1 MALIV
6 QKYGGSSVADI
17 EKIKFVAKKVVETKR
32 KGNKVVV
39 VVSAMGKTTDNLIS
53 LAKQI
58 SQNPPEKEL
67 DLLLSTG
74 EIVSVALL
82 CMAIENFG
90 EEAEGFPGYF
100 AGIKTDTLY
109 TKARIQKIEPQK
121 IIEEI
126 EKGKIVVVAGFQGI
140 SPENSITT
148 LGRGG
153 SDLTAIAIAGAI
165 KADICE
171 IYTDVEGVFSAD
183 PHRVKNAKLIPVISY
198 DELLEMASAGAK
210 VMQSRAVE
218 FAKKYKI
225 PFIVKSTFKE
235 GEGTMVKEVEFKEGA
250 VVSSVSI
257 DENQAKISI
266 FKVPDRPGIA
276 GKIFSSLGNAG
287 INVDVIVQNVGKDNY
302 ADISFTVNINDMEKA
317 KNIINKIKNEIG
329 AEKVVV
335 DPDISKVSIIGIGM
349 MNHPG
354 VAGRMFNCLAKEGI
368 NIEMI
373 STSEIKISCVIRKEK
388 GQKAL
393 ESLHKEFIEN
403 QGQ

>member
-1 MALIV
+1 MALVV

-53 LAKQI
+53 LAKNI
-58 SQNPPEKEL
+58 MENPPEKEL

-74 EIVSVALL
+74 EIVSVSLL
-82 CMAIENFG
+82 CMAIESYG
-90 EEAEGFPGYF
+90 EQAEGFPGYF
-100 AGIKTDTLY
+100 AGIKTDTLH
-109 TKARIQKIEPQK
+109 TKARIQKIEPSK
-121 IIEEI
+121 ILEELN
-126 EKGKIVVVAGFQGI
+126 KDKIVVVAGFQGI
-140 SPENSITT
+140 SSENSITT

-153 SDLTAIAIAGAI
+153 SDLTAIAISGAI

-171 IYTDVEGVFSAD
+171 IYTDVDGVYTSD
-183 PHRVKNAKLIPVISY
+183 PNRVENAKLIPVISY

-225 PFIVKSTFKE
+225 PFVVKSTFKD
-235 GEGTMVKEVEFKEGA
+235 GEGTMVKEIELKEGA

-266 FKVPDRPGIA
+266 FKVPDKPGIA
-276 GKIFSSLGNAG
+276 GKIFSALGQAG
-287 INVDVIVQNVGKDNY
+287 INVDVIVQNVGRDNF
-302 ADISFTVNINDMEKA
+302 ADISFTVNINDMNKA
-317 KNIINKIKNEIG
+317 KEIVGKIGKEIG
-329 AEKVVV
+329 AEKVIT
-335 DPDISKVSIIGIGM
+335 DSDICKVSIIGIGM
-349 MNHPG
+349 MNQPG
-354 VAGRMFNCLAKEGI
+354 VAGKMFNCLAKSGI

-373 STSEIKISCVIRKEK
+373 STSEIKISCVIRKK
-388 GQKAL
+388 DGQKAL
-393 ESLHKEFIEN
+393 IQLHKEFIEN
-403 QGQ
+403 K

>member
-1 MALIV
+1 MALVV

-53 LAKQI
+53 LAKNI
-58 SQNPPEKEL
+58 MENPPEKEL

-74 EIVSVALL
+74 EIVSVSLL
-82 CMAIENFG
+82 CMAIESYG
-90 EEAEGFPGYF
+90 EQAEGFPGYF
-100 AGIKTDTLY
+100 AGIKTDTLH
-109 TKARIQKIEPQK
+109 TKARIQKIEPSK
-121 IIEEI
+121 ILEELN
-126 EKGKIVVVAGFQGI
+126 KDKIVVVAGFQGI
-140 SPENSITT
+140 SSENSITT

-153 SDLTAIAIAGAI
+153 SDLTAIAISGAI

-171 IYTDVEGVFSAD
+171 IYTDVDGVYTSD
-183 PHRVKNAKLIPVISY
+183 PNRVENAKLIPVISY

-225 PFIVKSTFKE
+225 PFVVKSTFKD
-235 GEGTMVKEVEFKEGA
+235 GEGTMVKEIELKEGA

-266 FKVPDRPGIA
+266 FKVPDKPGIA
-276 GKIFSSLGNAG
+276 GKIFSALGQAG
-287 INVDVIVQNVGKDNY
+287 INVDVIVQNVGRDNF
-302 ADISFTVNINDMEKA
+302 ADISFTVNINDMNKA
-317 KNIINKIKNEIG
+317 KEIVEKIGKEIG
-329 AEKVVV
+329 AEKVIT
-335 DPDISKVSIIGIGM
+335 DSDICKVSIIGIGM
-349 MNHPG
+349 MNQPG
-354 VAGRMFNCLAKEGI
+354 VAGKMFNCLAKSGI

-373 STSEIKISCVIRKEK
+373 STSEIKISCVIRKK
-388 GQKAL
+388 DGQKAL
-393 ESLHKEFIEN
+393 IQLHKEFIEN
-403 QGQ
+403 K

>member
-1 MALIV
+1 MALVV

-53 LAKQI
+53 LAKNI
-58 SQNPPEKEL
+58 MENPPEKEL

-74 EIVSVALL
+74 EIVSVSLL
-82 CMAIENFG
+82 CMAIESYG
-90 EEAEGFPGYF
+90 EQAEGFPGYF
-100 AGIKTDTLY
+100 AGIKTDTLH
-109 TKARIQKIEPQK
+109 TKARIQKIEPSK
-121 IIEEI
+121 ILDELN
-126 EKGKIVVVAGFQGI
+126 KDKIVVIAGFQGI
-140 SPENSITT
+140 SSENSITT

-153 SDLTAIAIAGAI
+153 SDLTAIAISGAI

-171 IYTDVEGVFSAD
+171 IYTDVDGVYTSD
-183 PHRVKNAKLIPVISY
+183 PNRVENAKLIPVISY

-225 PFIVKSTFKE
+225 PFVVKSTFKD
-235 GEGTMVKEVEFKEGA
+235 GEGTMVKEIELKEGA

-266 FKVPDRPGIA
+266 FKVPDKPGIA
-276 GKIFSSLGNAG
+276 GKIFSALGQAG
-287 INVDVIVQNVGKDNY
+287 INVDVIVQNVGRDNF
-302 ADISFTVNINDMEKA
+302 ADISFTVNINDMNKA
-317 KNIINKIKNEIG
+317 KEIVEKIGKEIG
-329 AEKVVV
+329 AEKVIT
-335 DPDISKVSIIGIGM
+335 DSDICKVSIIGIGM
-349 MNHPG
+349 MNQPG
-354 VAGRMFNCLAKEGI
+354 VAGKMFNCLAKSGI

-373 STSEIKISCVIRKEK
+373 STSEIKISCVIRKK
-388 GQKAL
+388 DGQKAL
-393 ESLHKEFIEN
+393 IQLHKEFIEN
-403 QGQ
+403 K

>member
-17 EKIKFVAKKVVETKR
+17 EKIKFVAKKVVDTKR

-58 SQNPPEKEL
+58 MPEPPEKEL

-82 CMAIENFG
+82 CMAIESYG
-90 EEAEGFPGYF
+90 EQAEGFPGYF
-100 AGIKTDTLY
+100 AGIKTDTLH
-109 TKARIQKIEPQK
+109 TKARIQKIEPSK
-121 IIEEI
+121 IIEEL
-126 EKGKIVVVAGFQGI
+126 KKDKIVVVAGFQGI
-140 SPENSITT
+140 SSQNSITT

-153 SDLTAIAIAGAI
+153 SDLTAIALAGAL

-183 PHRVKNAKLIPVISY
+183 PNRVKNAKLIPIISY
-198 DELLEMASAGAK
+198 EELLEMASSGAK

-225 PFIVKSTFKE
+225 PFSVKSTFKD
-235 GEGTMVKEVEFKEGA
+235 GEGTMVKEIELKEGA
-250 VVSSVSI
+250 IVSSVSI

-266 FKVPDRPGIA
+266 FQVPDRPGVA
-276 GKIFSSLGNAG
+276 AKIFKALGDAG
-287 INVDVIVQNVGKDNY
+287 INVDMIVQNVSRENY
-302 ADISFTVNINDMEKA
+302 ADISFTVNINDMDKA
-317 KNIINKIKNEIG
+317 KNIVEKIGKELG
-329 AEKVVV
+329 AKGVIV
-335 DPDISKVSIIGIGM
+335 DPDICKVSIIGIGM
-349 MNHPG
+349 MNQPG
-354 VAGRMFNCLAKEGI
+354 VAGKMFNCLAKNGI

-373 STSEIKISCVIRKEK
+373 STSEIKISCVIRKKE

-393 ESLHKEFIEN
+393 TELHREFIE
-403 QGQ
+403 

>member
-17 EKIKFVAKKVVETKR
+17 EKIKFVAKKVVDTKR

-58 SQNPPEKEL
+58 MPVPPEKEL

-82 CMAIENFG
+82 CMAIESYG
-90 EEAEGFPGYF
+90 ESAEGFPGYF
-100 AGIKTDTLY
+100 AGIKTDTLH
-109 TKARIQKIEPQK
+109 TKARIQKIEPSK
-121 IIEEI
+121 IMKEL
-126 EKGKIVVVAGFQGI
+126 EKDKIVVIAGFQGI

-183 PHRVKNAKLIPVISY
+183 PNKVKDAKLIPLISY
-198 DELLEMASAGAK
+198 DELLEMASSGAK

-225 PFIVKSTFKE
+225 PFAVKSTFKE
-235 GEGTMVKEVEFKEGA
+235 TEGTMVKEMELKEGA

-266 FKVPDRPGIA
+266 FRVPDKPGIA
-276 GKIFSSLGNAG
+276 GKIFSALGQAG
-287 INVDVIVQNVGKDNY
+287 INVDVIVQNVGRDNF

-317 KNIINKIKNEIG
+317 KDIVEKIGKEIG
-329 AEKVVV
+329 AEKVIT
-335 DPDISKVSIIGIGM
+335 DSDICKVSIIGIGM
-349 MNHPG
+349 MNQPG
-354 VAGRMFNCLAKEGI
+354 VAGKMFNCLANSGI

-373 STSEIKISCVIRKEK
+373 STSEIKISCVIRKK
-388 GQKAL
+388 DGQKAL
-393 ESLHKEFIEN
+393 TALHKEFIESK
-403 QGQ
+403 

>member
-53 LAKQI
+53 LAKHI
-58 SQNPPEKEL
+58 MPNPPEKEL

-82 CMAIENFG
+82 CMAIESYG
-90 EEAEGFPGYF
+90 EQAEGFPGYF
-100 AGIKTDTLY
+100 AGIKTDTLH
-109 TKARIQKIEPQK
+109 TKARIQKIEPSK
-121 IIEEI
+121 IIEELN
-126 EKGKIVVVAGFQGI
+126 KDKIVVVAGFQGI
-140 SPENSITT
+140 SSENSITT

-153 SDLTAIAIAGAI
+153 SDLTAIAISGAI

-171 IYTDVEGVFSAD
+171 IYTDVEGVYTAD
-183 PHRVKNAKLIPVISY
+183 PNRVENAKLISVISY
-198 DELLEMASAGAK
+198 DELLEMASSGAK

-218 FAKKYKI
+218 FAKKYKV
-225 PFIVKSTFKE
+225 PFYVKSTFKNT
-235 GEGTMVKEVEFKEGA
+235 EGTMVKEMELKEGA

-266 FKVPDRPGIA
+266 FKVPDKPGIA
-276 GKIFSSLGNAG
+276 GKIFSALGEAG
-287 INVDVIVQNVGKDNY
+287 INVDVIVQNVGRDNS

-317 KNIINKIKNEIG
+317 KNIVEKIGKEIG
-329 AEKVVV
+329 AEKVIT
-335 DPDISKVSIIGIGM
+335 DSDICKVSIIGIGM
-349 MNHPG
+349 MNQPG
-354 VAGRMFNCLAKEGI
+354 VAGKMFNCLAKSGI

-373 STSEIKISCVIRKEK
+373 STSEIKISCVIRKK
-388 GQKAL
+388 DGQKAL
-393 ESLHKEFIEN
+393 TQLHKEFIEN
-403 QGQ
+403 K

>member
-1 MALIV
+1 MALVV

-53 LAKQI
+53 LAKNI
-58 SQNPPEKEL
+58 MENPPEKEL

-74 EIVSVALL
+74 EIVSVSLL
-82 CMAIENFG
+82 CMAIESYG
-90 EEAEGFPGYF
+90 EQAEGFPGYF
-100 AGIKTDTLY
+100 AGIKTDTLH
-109 TKARIQKIEPQK
+109 TKARIQKIEPSK
-121 IIEEI
+121 ILDELN
-126 EKGKIVVVAGFQGI
+126 KDKIVVVAGFQGI
-140 SPENSITT
+140 SSENSITT

-153 SDLTAIAIAGAI
+153 SDLTAIAISGAI

-171 IYTDVEGVFSAD
+171 IYTDVDGVYTSD
-183 PHRVKNAKLIPVISY
+183 PNRVENAKLIPVISY

-225 PFIVKSTFKE
+225 PFVVKSTFKD
-235 GEGTMVKEVEFKEGA
+235 GEGTMVKEIELKEGA

-266 FKVPDRPGIA
+266 FKVPDKPGIA
-276 GKIFSSLGNAG
+276 GKIFSALGQAG
-287 INVDVIVQNVGKDNY
+287 INVDVIVQNVGRDNF
-302 ADISFTVNINDMEKA
+302 ADISFTVNINDMNKA
-317 KNIINKIKNEIG
+317 KEIVEKIGKEIG
-329 AEKVVV
+329 AEKVIT
-335 DPDISKVSIIGIGM
+335 DSDICKVSIIGIGM
-349 MNHPG
+349 MNQPG
-354 VAGRMFNCLAKEGI
+354 VAGKMFNCLAKSGI

-373 STSEIKISCVIRKEK
+373 STSEIKISCVIRKK
-388 GQKAL
+388 DGQKAL
-393 ESLHKEFIEN
+393 IQLHKEFIEN
-403 QGQ
+403 K

>member
-1 MALIV
+1 
-6 QKYGGSSVADI
+6 
-17 EKIKFVAKKVVETKR
+17 
-32 KGNKVVV
+32 
-39 VVSAMGKTTDNLIS
+39 
-53 LAKQI
+53 
-58 SQNPPEKEL
+58 
-67 DLLLSTG
+67 
-74 EIVSVALL
+74 
-82 CMAIENFG
+82 
-90 EEAEGFPGYF
+90 
-100 AGIKTDTLY
+100 
-109 TKARIQKIEPQK
+109 
-121 IIEEI
+121 
-126 EKGKIVVVAGFQGI
+126 
-140 SPENSITT
+140 
-148 LGRGG
+148 
-153 SDLTAIAIAGAI
+153 
-165 KADICE
+165 
-171 IYTDVEGVFSAD
+171 
-183 PHRVKNAKLIPVISY
+183 
-198 DELLEMASAGAK
+198 MASAGAK

-317 KNIINKIKNEIG
+317 KNIIDKIKDEIG
-329 AEKVVV
+329 AEKIVV
-335 DPDISKVSIIGIGM
+335 DPDICKVSIIGIGM

-373 STSEIKISCVIRKEK
+373 STSEIKISCVIRKDK

-403 QGQ
+403 EN

>member
-58 SQNPPEKEL
+58 MPNPPEKEL

-82 CMAIENFG
+82 CMAIESYG
-90 EEAEGFPGYF
+90 EQAEGFPGYF
-100 AGIKTDTLY
+100 AGIKTDTLH
-109 TKARIQKIEPQK
+109 TKARIQKIEPSK
-121 IIEEI
+121 IIEELN
-126 EKGKIVVVAGFQGI
+126 KDKIVVVAGFQGI
-140 SPENSITT
+140 SSENSITT

-153 SDLTAIAIAGAI
+153 SDLTAIAISGAI

-171 IYTDVEGVFSAD
+171 IYTDVEGVYTAD
-183 PHRVKNAKLIPVISY
+183 PNRVENAKLISVISY
-198 DELLEMASAGAK
+198 DELLEMASSGAK

-218 FAKKYKI
+218 FAKKYKV
-225 PFIVKSTFKE
+225 PFYVKSTFKNT
-235 GEGTMVKEVEFKEGA
+235 EGTMVKEMELKEGA

-266 FKVPDRPGIA
+266 FKVPDKPGIA
-276 GKIFSSLGNAG
+276 GKIFSALGEAG
-287 INVDVIVQNVGKDNY
+287 INVDVIVQNVGRDNS

-317 KNIINKIKNEIG
+317 KNIVEKIGKEIG
-329 AEKVVV
+329 AEKVIT
-335 DPDISKVSIIGIGM
+335 DSDICKVSIIGIGM
-349 MNHPG
+349 MNQPG
-354 VAGRMFNCLAKEGI
+354 VAGKMFNCLAKSGI

-373 STSEIKISCVIRKEK
+373 STSEIKISCVIRKK
-388 GQKAL
+388 DGQKAL
-393 ESLHKEFIEN
+393 TQLHKEFIEN
-403 QGQ
+403 K